1 MKNGNNHHKK
11 AWLIASLCFLMSLLA
26 ISFSAP
32 TTSVEAKSSK
42 TKTEKVKKLN
52 KKINKSMAKSLKED
66 KGFAN
71 GTLDKNGKP
80 TDNGT
85 PNSEFEWSNYVV
97 KIKMSG
103 KKRVNVHVTT
113 EFAKL
118 SKSDKNNVALKAQ
131 NKALIGMS
139 ENKHVKDS
147 TYQEGLYTVIY
158 RDGDYVGRSKMSNFK
173 QFKWTK

>member
-1 MKNGNNHHKK
+1 MNNSKLLK
-11 AWLIASLCFLMSLLA
+11 RLITSLFFLLSIVA
-26 ISFSAP
+26 ISFSVSS
-32 TTSVEAKSSK
+32 TNVEAKSSK
-42 TKTEKVKKLN
+42 MKTEKVKKLT
-52 KKINKSMAKSLKED
+52 KKINKSIASSLKED
-66 KGFAN
+66 KGWAN
-71 GTLDKNGKP
+71 GTLDENGKP

-113 EFAKL
+113 EFS
-118 SKSDKNNVALKAQ
+118 SKTTAEKNNIALKAQ

>member
-1 MKNGNNHHKK
+1 MNNSKLLKK
-11 AWLIASLCFLMSLLA
+11 FIISLCFVLSIVT
-26 ISFSAP
+26 ISFSVSS
-32 TTSVEAKSSK
+32 TNVEAKSSK

-52 KKINKSMAKSLKED
+52 KKINKSIASSLKED
-66 KGFAN
+66 KGWAN
-71 GTLDKNGKP
+71 GTLDENGKP
-80 TDNGT
+80 SDNGT
-85 PNSEFEWSNYVV
+85 PNSEFEWSSYVV

-113 EFAKL
+113 EFA
-118 SKSDKNNVALKAQ
+118 DKTTAEKNSIALKAQ

>member
-1 MKNGNNHHKK
+1 MNNSKLLK
-11 AWLIASLCFLMSLLA
+11 RLITSLFFLLSIVA
-26 ISFSAP
+26 ISFSVSS
-32 TTSVEAKSSK
+32 TNVEAKSSK
-42 TKTEKVKKLN
+42 MKTEKVKKLT
-52 KKINKSMAKSLKED
+52 KKINKSIASSLKED
-66 KGFAN
+66 KGWAN
-71 GTLDKNGKP
+71 GTLDENGKP

-113 EFAKL
+113 EFS
-118 SKSDKNNVALKAQ
+118 SKTTAEKNNIALKAQ

-173 QFKWTK
+173 QFKWIK